1 MPVPFFLKKKLAGAP
16 DACSFDAPVAVRV
29 KLSGGKLF
37 YGLDRKRKNPG

>member
-1 MPVPFFLKKKLAGAP
+1 MPVPKKKLAGAP

-37 YGLDRKRKNPG
+37 YGLDRKRKIPG